1 MGKSTT
7 RFSMRTLETL
17 GASLRSRRVALLHS
31 AETLRQEATEANL
44 QRDVSDIL
52 DNQDPAADSDTET
65 VLALA
70 RKAEHLLREVDDALI
85 RLSDGTYGY
94 CTDCGRGIS
103 LRRLRA
109 LPATAL
115 CIGCSSSGARNGV
128 GDRTN
133 ISAGHVVVETA
144 R

>member
-94 CTDCGRGIS
+94 CTDCGRGIA

-115 CIGCSSSGARNGV
+115 CIRCSSSGARNGV
-128 GDRTN
+128 GDRRN
-133 ISAGHVVVETA
+133 VSAGHVVVETA